1 MNEEPQRREKRGRC
15 TQYAGGEDME
25 TETIVAHPEEVQGGH
40 VKSKRERMEYN
51 LWSEECVSGH
61 CRPVTPSEKSG
72 DFEGM

>member
-1 MNEEPQRREKRGRC
+1 
-15 TQYAGGEDME
+15 ME